1 MQRVDRDVG
10 ADFASDRHE
19 PGCLLLCLRVTLLV
33 LAVAAFSWAFM
44 LGIGPIGV
52 FGLGSDV
59 FGPSMTRPI
68 AVGVAAVVA
77 LLALDRLARRRS

>member
-1 MQRVDRDVG
+1 VARDVVT
-10 ADFASDRHE
+10 DFASDRPE
-19 PGCLLLCLRVTLLV
+19 PGCLLLSLRLTLLV
-33 LAVAAFSWAFM
+33 LAAGAFGWAFM

-68 AVGVAAVVA
+68 VVGVAATVA
-77 LLALDRLARRRS
+77 LLLVNRWGTRSP